1 MATIELNWTET
12 CILLDAATAQWKEW
26 NDRAVIG
33 QSKGWRDEKEK
44 DRVLTHQHLTW
55 ELVEKLTDAKRRWSN
70 A

>member
-44 DRVLTHQHLTW
+44 ERVLTYQW
-55 ELVEKLTDAKRRWSN
+55 ESWKLGEKLTDAKRRWSN